1 MLTADKIDGKP
12 AFFLV
17 FMLHTSDWPEM
28 ILDMTRFYFLLSRV
42 ADGLNKSAKTFE
54 THLAAV
60 GGEIVKE
67 QAAKTSPQQCI
78 AAAIPFIKKLME
90 LYQKRVLRDLS
101 SALPNTPTY
110 LLIDT
115 LVLLTS
121 AFRRT
126 LYSKNR

>member
-1 MLTADKIDGKP
+1 MVLVY
-12 AFFLV
+12 FLSLPLSKGTLV
-17 FMLHTSDWPEM
+17 NPY
-28 ILDMTRFYFLLSRV
+28 IDMTRFYFLLSRV

-90 LYQKRVLRDLS
+90 LYQK
-101 SALPNTPTY
+101 
-110 LLIDT
+110 
-115 LVLLTS
+115 
-121 AFRRT
+121 
-126 LYSKNR
+126 

>member
-1 MLTADKIDGKP
+1 
-12 AFFLV
+12 
-17 FMLHTSDWPEM
+17 
-28 ILDMTRFYFLLSRV
+28 MTRFYFLLSRV